1 MKNNES
7 RNPAKRQKIIDTTI
21 SLFRQTHDVKKV
33 SMEVVAREA
42 NVSPTTIYNNFG
54 TREALVY
61 DVVKVLIRENLD
73 KNTALIHSNVPFPQK
88 LTQIIGGKMD
98 MISKLNRE
106 IIDKIVSQ
114 DKAIA
119 PFIDKIYENEIKPL
133 WIEMLA
139 DGKKQGYIDPS
150 LDNEALL
157 IYLDV
162 MKAGFASR
170 QDLMQDVAT
179 KTDLYLT
186 LARIMFYGFLKKDID
201 LFPNKKVG

>member
-1 MKNNES
+1 MNKSENN
-7 RNPAKRQKIIDTTI
+7 NPGKRQKIINTTI

-33 SMEVVAREA
+33 SLEVIAHEA

-54 TREALVY
+54 TREALIY
-61 DVVKVLIRENLD
+61 EVVKVLIRENLD
-73 KNTALIHSNVPFPQK
+73 RNTALIHSDLPFPQK
-88 LTQIIGGKMD
+88 LSRIISGKMD
-98 MISKLNRE
+98 MVSKLNQE

-114 DKAIA
+114 DQAIA

-133 WIEMLA
+133 WKEMLA

-150 LDNEALL
+150 LDDEALL

-170 QDLMQDVAT
+170 KDLMQDVAT

-186 LARIMFYGFLKKDID
+186 LAHIMFYGFMKKDIN
-201 LFPNKKVG
+201 LFPK